1 MDIAVDAPAA
11 LQGGQSRYLTKRLFS
26 MAEVDMAGALQR
38 LQESMDQTRLTL
50 TQKVDALHAEIK
62 AQERR
67 IDDALSSQ
75 QVIKEPTR
83 ILHSGNGPRYKP
95 PADIGVSSHMAIES
109 STSASAQLVV
119 GSPADNMDK
128 RQKLIR
134 QVADLRRETQ
144 TEKEDRR
151 QERERERVERDVL
164 RAQVCLR
171 PSRLACMR
179 RSCYSRACACA
190 RFVHR

>member
-1 MDIAVDAPAA
+1 
-11 LQGGQSRYLTKRLFS
+11 

-38 LQESMDQTRLTL
+38 LQESMDKTRLTL

-75 QVIKEPTR
+75 QEIKEPTR
-83 ILHSGNGPRYKP
+83 ILHSCNGSQP
-95 PADIGVSSHMAIES
+95 PADIGVGSHMCNNMAIES
-109 STSASAQLVV
+109 SASASAQLVV
-119 GSPADNMDK
+119 GSPADNMDT
-128 RQKLIR
+128 RQRLIR

-144 TEKEDRR
+144 TENEERR

-171 PSRLACMR
+171 PSRPACMP
-179 RSCYSRACACA
+179 
-190 RFVHR
+190 V

>member
-1 MDIAVDAPAA
+1 
-11 LQGGQSRYLTKRLFS
+11 

-83 ILHSGNGPRYKP
+83 ILHSCNGPQP
-95 PADIGVSSHMAIES
+95 PADIGVTSHMAIES
-109 STSASAQLVV
+109 SASASAQLVV

>member
-38 LQESMDQTRLTL
+38 LQESMDKTRLTL

-75 QVIKEPTR
+75 QETESAFSLVFKNQFIY
-83 ILHSGNGPRYKP
+83 LSFFSG
-95 PADIGVSSHMAIES
+95 
-109 STSASAQLVV
+109 
-119 GSPADNMDK
+119 
-128 RQKLIR
+128 
-134 QVADLRRETQ
+134 
-144 TEKEDRR
+144 
-151 QERERERVERDVL
+151 
-164 RAQVCLR
+164 
-171 PSRLACMR
+171 
-179 RSCYSRACACA
+179 
-190 RFVHR
+190 